1 MFRKV
6 LIANRGEIAVRVI
19 RTLRE
24 MGIPT
29 VAVYSEADRTSL
41 HVRMADEAVSVGPPP
56 STESYLRADRIIE
69 AARARGADAIH
80 PGYGFLSE
88 NAEFAAA
95 CEASGIV
102 FIGPS
107 AASIEKM
114 GSKTAARQT
123 AVGAGVP
130 VVPGTDHGVSLE
142 EARAFTAAHGYPI
155 LLKAV
160 AGGGGKGMRRV
171 DSEAGLE
178 SAYRNASSEAARSF
192 RNPEIYIERFVLE
205 PRHIEIQLIGDRHG
219 HMVHLGERECSV
231 QRRHQKVIEECPS
244 PLVALHPEMR
254 VAMGAAAIRAARAAG
269 YYNAGTVEFLVDP
282 DRRFYFLEMNTRLQV
297 EHPVTEL
304 VTGLDLVRLQVEIA
318 AGAALPFRQEEIAW
332 RGSAIEVRIY
342 AEDPYNDFLP
352 FPGKLTRLTRPLGP
366 GVRLDGCVYEGWTV
380 PMEYD
385 PLLAKLAVWGES
397 RGAAIQRMIRALR
410 EYDVGGIRTNIGF
423 FRQILEDEE
432 FRAGRLHTGF
442 IEEFF
447 ERRRAAQPPAGAPS
461 GAPSGPAA
469 VAALAAAL
477 HTLSRAAS
485 PTADEK
491 ARRRSAWLES
501 GRNKLLR

>member
-6 LIANRGEIAVRVI
+6 LIANRGEIAVRII

-24 MGIPT
+24 MGIAS

-41 HVRMADEAVSVGPPP
+41 HVRMADEAVAVGPPP
-56 STESYLRADRIIE
+56 SSESYLRSNRIL
-69 AARARGADAIH
+69 AAALDRGADAIH

-88 NAEFAAA
+88 NADFAAA
-95 CEASGIV
+95 CQDAGLV

-107 AASIEKM
+107 PDSIRKM

-123 AVGAGVP
+123 AIAGGTP
-130 VVPGTDHGVSLE
+130 VVPGTEHSVTLE
-142 EARAFTAAHGYPI
+142 EARAFTASHGYPI

-171 DSEAGLE
+171 DRDADLE
-178 SAYRNASSEAARSF
+178 SAFRNASSEARNSF
-192 RNPEIYIERFVLE
+192 RNAELYVERYIER
-205 PRHIEIQLIGDRHG
+205 PRHIEIQLLGDRQG
-219 HMVHLGERECSV
+219 HMIHLGERECSL

-244 PLVALHPEMR
+244 PLLAVHPEMR
-254 VAMGAAAIRAARAAG
+254 EAMGAAAIGAARAAG

-282 DRRFYFLEMNTRLQV
+282 ERRFYFLEMNTRLQV

-304 VTGLDLVRLQVEIA
+304 VTGLDLVRLQIEIA
-318 AGAALPFRQEEIAW
+318 AGAPLPLTQPEVSW
-332 RGSAIEVRIY
+332 RGAAIEARIY

-352 FPGKLTRLTRPLGP
+352 YPGTLTRLDRPMGP
-366 GVRLDGCVYEGWTV
+366 GIRLDGCVYDGWTV

-385 PLLAKLAVWGES
+385 PLLAKLAVWGATREQ
-397 RGAAIQRMIRALR
+397 AIQRMIRALR

-432 FRAGRLHTGF
+432 LRAGRLHTGF

-447 ERRRAAQPPAGAPS
+447 ARHQPPRPPADL
-461 GAPSGPAA
+461 AA
-469 VAALAAAL
+469 VAALAASL
-477 HTLSRAAS
+477 HAASRASRAGTNGPS
-485 PTADEK
+485 GGCDPAP
-491 ARRRSAWLES
+491 ARPSAWLNS
-501 GRNKLLR
+501 GRNELLR